1 MFVVVPA
8 LPVIFP
14 VTLPVKLPVTFPVS
28 GPVKLPAVTAPV
40 TAKEPSVP
48 TEVNDE
54 FTTPA
59 FNVLPVSVPA
69 AAVTTIADAPSKF
82 TPFIVFP
89 GVSLVAVAALPVI
102 FPVTLPVK
110 LPVTFP
116 VSGPV
121 KLPAVTAPVTA
132 KEPSVPTEVNDEFT
146 TPAFN
151 VLPVS
156 VPAAAVTT
164 IADAPSKFTP
174 FIVFPGVSLVAVA
187 ALPVISP
194 VTLPVTFPVKL
205 PVTLPVSGPVKLPA
219 VTAPVTAS
227 DPSVPTEVNDEFTTP
242 AFNVLPVSVPAA
254 AATIIGDAPSKFT
267 PFIVFPGVSLVAV
280 AALPEVL
287 AVLFGISALTR
298 DGN

>member
-1 MFVVVPA
+1 MFVVVPALPVIFPVTLPVKLPVTSPVSGPVKLPAVTAPVTANEPSVPTEVNDEFTTPAFNVFPVSVPAAAVTTIADAPSKFTPFIVFPGVSLVAVAA

-187 ALPVISP
+187 ALP
-194 VTLPVTFPVKL
+194 
-205 PVTLPVSGPVKLPA
+205 
-219 VTAPVTAS
+219 
-227 DPSVPTEVNDEFTTP
+227 
-242 AFNVLPVSVPAA
+242 
-254 AATIIGDAPSKFT
+254 
-267 PFIVFPGVSLVAV
+267 
-280 AALPEVL
+280 EVL